1 MRWCD
6 TMIGYTKSKTVYYC
20 RSIRNVTPPLG
31 IGINQFLARDGTSAT
46 YVKITESSIDKPTE
60 TLMFGEVDNV
70 SNAATERDPD
80 KWKGDDDAV
89 ISTVEKRSLVNWPGA
104 TDWNTAPRRVWNR
117 HQGRAMTGWI
127 DGHSEAFKASKLGYT
142 DPATGAARAVDDP
155 LALWDNQYS
164 Q

>member
-1 MRWCD
+1 
-6 TMIGYTKSKTVYYC
+6 
-20 RSIRNVTPPLG
+20 
-31 IGINQFLARDGTSAT
+31 
-46 YVKITESSIDKPTE
+46 
-60 TLMFGEVDNV
+60 MFGDVDNV

-127 DGHSEAFKASKLGYT
+127 DGHSEAFKSSKLGYT